1 MSSNA
6 VNNIVNL
13 VQDDFKDMN
22 ADFSE
27 RFGVNC
33 GYASIAKTRSAAAD
47 FEILLALAC
56 KNFDAAPC
64 DSEEDG
70 LKKKMVIRDTQKNKC
85 QCFIKL
91 VASSSGGLMVS
102 GSCG

>member
-47 FEILLALAC
+47 FGKKKMERCFCYCLLQFKEILLALAC
-56 KNFDAAPC
+56 KNFGKHKP
-64 DSEEDG
+64 G
-70 LKKKMVIRDTQKNKC
+70 KKIAIGDE
-85 QCFIKL
+85 
-91 VASSSGGLMVS
+91 
-102 GSCG
+102 

>member
-47 FEILLALAC
+47 F
-56 KNFDAAPC
+56 
-64 DSEEDG
+64 G
-70 LKKKMVIRDTQKNKC
+70 KKKNGTLFLLLSAPIQRNPPG
-85 QCFIKL
+85 F
-91 VASSSGGLMVS
+91 GLQEFR
-102 GSCG
+102 